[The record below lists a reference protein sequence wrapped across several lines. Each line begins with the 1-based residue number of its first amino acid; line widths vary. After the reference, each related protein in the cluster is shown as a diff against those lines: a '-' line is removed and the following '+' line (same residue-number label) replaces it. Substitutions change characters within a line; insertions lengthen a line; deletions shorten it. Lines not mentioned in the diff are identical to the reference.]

1 MVWPL
6 NATHLQLYCYLV
18 TVPPRKPNKI
28 FKVFFEK
35 GSSNVCPIS
44 EQPSLYLVTH
54 SSLTRLMWLG
64 SLYRPETLVC
74 EGNTQHSYE
83 NHSLWYLNFYSIMN
97 PLNSC
102 AFNILMQL
110 LLKTLIMHFYFL
122 AIPAPPHPRSFY
134 IEKAWLHFYVIC
146 LFCMEGPDILSLG
159 IKWNFLSSLKD

>member
-1 MVWPL
+1 M
-6 NATHLQLYCYLV
+6 
-18 TVPPRKPNKI
+18 TVPPRKPKKI

-35 GSSNVCPIS
+35 GSSNVCPLS

-54 SSLTRLMWLG
+54 SSLTCLTWLG
-64 SLYRPETLVC
+64 SLCQPETLVC

-110 LLKTLIMHFYFL
+110 LLKTLIMHFYFFRNTS
-122 AIPAPPHPRSFY
+122 PAPALSPAPSFY

-146 LFCMEGPDILSLG
+146 LFCMEGPDTLSLG
-159 IKWNFLSSLKD
+159 IKWNFL